1 MSDTLFNQESE
12 VAVLS
17 ILLKNPEKVF
27 DLGGIRNFMFSS
39 SPNKLLFSSIED
51 LRSQNLVPEFS
62 LVTGNLQSKDILKDC
77 GGTDYLNYLMNQTF
91 DSGNLKE
98 FERIVI
104 NSYKARTLL
113 SLSADMKSLVSNSDQ
128 IDGVISQL
136 RNSLDNLSETNG
148 GSVTEKLSDLIQSTW
163 QVIVDK
169 VKNPHIDIS
178 TGYDSVDAVTGG
190 YWPGDLWVI
199 AGRPGSGKSALL
211 CNTVLRS
218 AKKGIGQLIFSLEM
232 SKHSLIQRM
241 LAIETGVP
249 VTDIRLGL
257 LNQKQLDLISDKI
270 KEIKDLPIFIDTNY
284 NNNPNYLSSTIR
296 RYKKLYDIKVTHL
309 DYIQLLVPRDTD
321 ATHAIGAVSR
331 ELKLLAND
339 LGIIN
344 VMYSQLNRLVE
355 LRDDKRPILSD
366 LRQSGNLEE
375 DPDMV
380 VFLYRDV
387 MYSPDTRN
395 KNSLEYII
403 RKQRNG
409 PIGTIN
415 MNFSVETNY
424 AWDSK

>member
-1 MSDTLFNQESE
+1 
-12 VAVLS
+12 
-17 ILLKNPEKVF
+17 
-27 DLGGIRNFMFSS
+27 
-39 SPNKLLFSSIED
+39 
-51 LRSQNLVPEFS
+51 
-62 LVTGNLQSKDILKDC
+62 
-77 GGTDYLNYLMNQTF
+77 
-91 DSGNLKE
+91 
-98 FERIVI
+98 
-104 NSYKARTLL
+104 
-113 SLSADMKSLVSNSDQ
+113 MKSLVSNSDQ

-136 RNSLDNLSETNG
+136 RTSLDNLSETNG

-163 QVIVDK
+163 KVIVEK
-169 VKNPHIDIS
+169 VKNPHIDIP

-190 YWPGDLWVI
+190 YWAGDLWVI
-199 AGRPGSGKSALL
+199 AGRPGSGKSAML
-211 CNTVLRS
+211 CNKALRS

-241 LAIETGVP
+241 LAIETGIP

-257 LNQKQLDLISDKI
+257 LNQKQMDLISDTI
-270 KEIKDLPIFIDTNY
+270 KLIKDLPIYIDTNY

-309 DYIQLLVPRDTD
+309 DYIQLLVARDTD
-321 ATHAIGAVSR
+321 ATHAIGSVSR

-339 LGIIN
+339 LGITN

-355 LRDDKRPILSD
+355 LRPDKRPILSD

-375 DPDMV
+375 DPDMA
-380 VFLYRDV
+380 VFLYRDI
-387 MYSPDTRN
+387 MYNDDTRS
-395 KNSLEYII
+395 KDSLEYII

-415 MNFSVETNY
+415 MHFNVETNY